1 MRGAAAPRAPD
12 PDIKSRGVI
21 RGPNPACPRKRSCGR
36 LSVPMLAP
44 DICQRAMRARDPR
57 FDGVFFV
64 GITTTGVYCR
74 PVCPSRV
81 ARPSHR
87 RFFESAA
94 LAERAG
100 FRPCLRCRPE
110 LAPGRSQMDAVP
122 RLARAAAQRIAAG
135 ALNGHALS
143 QLARELGVSERH
155 LRRAME
161 REIGVSPLA
170 LAQTHRLLLAKRL
183 LADTALPVTRIAF
196 ASGFRSLRRFNSVF
210 RERYG
215 LSPSA
220 LRPRGVGRRE
230 YETVRLTLAYRPP
243 FAWDVLI
250 ALLAREALPG
260 VEVVRDGRYART
272 VRLAGE
278 RGVVFVAAGPAG
290 ANHLAVDVSPA
301 LLPALMTLLARLRH
315 LFDLDA
321 EPTVV
326 DAHLAQGG
334 LAALVER
341 RPGVRLPGALDG
353 FEAALRALLHGSSA
367 RARRREPAARAGR
380 RRGGRT
386 PSPAPDAGR
395 RRPHRSG
402 HRLARARLAGR
413 LPRVRS
419 LPAARRRSRAGDGAG
434 VTRRTVAP
442 VAGVRRSASVAAR
455 YGERNERAAGLPEAS
470 PAIGLGRGPELGAER
485 AVEVR
490 NVPEPHVER
499 DVHDFRAFPH
509 QPDGR
514 LPQPGSQD
522 ELVRRD
528 ARNLP
533 ERSQIVKRAQSRRR
547 GQASQGPAR
556 AGVAL
561 DGAQAACQAPHG
573 TRRRRRR
580 PARQAP
586 RQTHGG
592 HRRLEGEL
600 LP

>member
-1 MRGAAAPRAPD
+1 
-12 PDIKSRGVI
+12 
-21 RGPNPACPRKRSCGR
+21 
-36 LSVPMLAP
+36 
-44 DICQRAMRARDPR
+44 
-57 FDGVFFV
+57 
-64 GITTTGVYCR
+64 
-74 PVCPSRV
+74 
-81 ARPSHR
+81 
-87 RFFESAA
+87 
-94 LAERAG
+94 
-100 FRPCLRCRPE
+100 
-110 LAPGRSQMDAVP
+110 MDAVP

-353 FEAALRALLHGSSA
+353 FEAALRALLHGSRA
-367 RARRREPAARAGR
+367 RARRVVDALGEPHDTGTPGLTRLSPGAERVAEAGAERLAALGVPRRRATGLVAVARAVAEGSVR
-380 RRGGRT
+380 LEPGG
-386 PSPAPDAGR
+386 D
-395 RRPHRSG
+395 
-402 HRLARARLAGR
+402 
-413 LPRVRS
+413 VE
-419 LPAARRRSRAGDGAG
+419 AARRALRQM
-434 VTRRTVAP
+434 
-442 VAGVRRSASVAAR
+442 AGVRRPASVAAR

-490 NVPEPHVER
+490 DVPEPHVER

-533 ERSQIVKRAQSRRR
+533 EGSQIVKRAQSRRR

-561 DGAQAACQAPHG
+561 DGAQAARQAPHG
-573 TRRRRRR
+573 ARRRRGR

-592 HRRLEGEL
+592 HRRLKGEL

>member
-1 MRGAAAPRAPD
+1 MYRAFAVSRASGPTDIGVRDSVPQPHNAAISSTYARDRMGSSLSTSLAQVLQEVTIMRGAAAARAPD

-21 RGPNPACPRKRSCGR
+21 RGPNPACPRIRSSGR

-353 FEAALRALLHGSSA
+353 FEAALRALLHGSRA
-367 RARRREPAARAGR
+367 RARRVVDALGEPHDTGTPGLTRLSPSAERVAEAGAERLAALGVPRRRATGLVAVARAVAEGSVRLEPGGDVEAARRALRQMPGVDDRIESAIVSRALDWPDAFPASDRSLQHAAGAARA
-380 RRGGRT
+380 T
-386 PSPAPDAGR
+386 D
-395 RRPHRSG
+395 
-402 HRLARARLAGR
+402 LE
-413 LPRVRS
+413 
-419 LPAARRRSRAGDGAG
+419 SRAEQWRPWRAY
-434 VTRRTVAP
+434 
-442 VAGVRRSASVAAR
+442 AALHLWLHDTEK
-455 YGERNERAAGLPEAS
+455 GTN
-470 PAIGLGRGPELGAER
+470 GRQAYR
-485 AVEVR
+485 
-490 NVPEPHVER
+490 
-499 DVHDFRAFPH
+499 
-509 QPDGR
+509 
-514 LPQPGSQD
+514 
-522 ELVRRD
+522 
-528 ARNLP
+528 
-533 ERSQIVKRAQSRRR
+533 KRALR
-547 GQASQGPAR
+547 
-556 AGVAL
+556 
-561 DGAQAACQAPHG
+561 
-573 TRRRRRR
+573 
-580 PARQAP
+580 
-586 RQTHGG
+586 
-592 HRRLEGEL
+592 
-600 LP
+600 

>member
-1 MRGAAAPRAPD
+1 MPTITPPLLSPGHWTSLCRPLCDPPSVPRSTIDPSRHKAACRMPPGRPEYPATQPRSLMPPPWLAPPNPGSVATVYRAFAVSRASGLTDIGVRDSVPQPHNAAISSTYARDRMGSSLSTSLAQVLQEVTIMRGAAAARAPD

-21 RGPNPACPRKRSCGR
+21 RGPNPACQRKRSCSR

-272 VRLAGE
+272 GASRVRSTDSKPPCARCCMAVERALAGWSTPWGSRTT
-278 RGVVFVAAGPAG
+278 RGPR
-290 ANHLAVDVSPA
+290 DSP
-301 LLPALMTLLARLRH
+301 
-315 LFDLDA
+315 DC
-321 EPTVV
+321 
-326 DAHLAQGG
+326 
-334 LAALVER
+334 
-341 RPGVRLPGALDG
+341 RPVR
-353 FEAALRALLHGSSA
+353 SA
-367 RARRREPAARAGR
+367 WPRREPSGSQLWACHGAVRQGWWPWRAPSPRGACGSSREATWRPHAEPCARCRASTIASKRRSSRARSIGRTPSPRPIAPCSTPPEPRGR
-380 RRGGRT
+380 RTWSHAPNSGARGGRT
-386 PSPAPDAGR
+386 PPCICGCTIRRKERTGGR
-395 RRPHRSG
+395 LTGSEPCD
-402 HRLARARLAGR
+402 RLRAR
-413 LPRVRS
+413 PR
-419 LPAARRRSRAGDGAG
+419 
-434 VTRRTVAP
+434 TRR
-442 VAGVRRSASVAAR
+442 
-455 YGERNERAAGLPEAS
+455 
-470 PAIGLGRGPELGAER
+470 
-485 AVEVR
+485 
-490 NVPEPHVER
+490 
-499 DVHDFRAFPH
+499 
-509 QPDGR
+509 
-514 LPQPGSQD
+514 
-522 ELVRRD
+522 
-528 ARNLP
+528 
-533 ERSQIVKRAQSRRR
+533 
-547 GQASQGPAR
+547 
-556 AGVAL
+556 
-561 DGAQAACQAPHG
+561 G
-573 TRRRRRR
+573 TS
-580 PARQAP
+580 
-586 RQTHGG
+586 G
-592 HRRLEGEL
+592 
-600 LP
+600 